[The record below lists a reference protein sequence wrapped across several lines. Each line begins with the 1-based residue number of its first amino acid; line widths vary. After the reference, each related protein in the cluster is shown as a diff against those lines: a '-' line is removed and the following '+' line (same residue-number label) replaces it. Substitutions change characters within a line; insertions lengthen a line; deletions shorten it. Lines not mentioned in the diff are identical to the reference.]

1 MSHVKRVP
9 YLVAIVL
16 AFLFAVGVVTDLE
29 ALTQDGTTVS
39 PTPTV
44 VSTQVDQYGAPVQVA
59 TTVVDPEGNG
69 QPPVLDQPV
78 PVDANIIMWLTVLGV
93 ISSLATSAISRGFPG
108 DSDDAKMRRAMALAV
123 VCLVVAVGDVF
134 IRGVMNTSNYLASFL
149 AIAVTAI
156 GFYKGWSATSTIAGK
171 LAGTR

>member
-1 MSHVKRVP
+1 MSMTKRIP
-9 YLVAIVL
+9 YLVATLL

-29 ALTQDGTTVS
+29 ALAQDGTTVS
-39 PTPTV
+39 PVATE
-44 VSTQVDQYGAPVQVA
+44 STQVDQHGAPVQVA

-93 ISSLATSAISRGFPG
+93 ISSLVTSGLSRAFPG
-108 DSDDAKMRRAMALAV
+108 DSDEAKLKRGVALAV